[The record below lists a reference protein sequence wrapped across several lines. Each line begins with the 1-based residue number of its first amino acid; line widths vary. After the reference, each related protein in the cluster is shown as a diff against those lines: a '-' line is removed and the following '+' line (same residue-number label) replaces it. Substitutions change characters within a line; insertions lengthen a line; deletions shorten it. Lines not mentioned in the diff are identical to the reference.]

1 MRTLIVIAITLLMFG
16 CGYKE
21 THQNSHEKKPIASNG
36 HNKIPVLNVGT
47 FHFGYTPDA
56 HSTEFDEESEA
67 SKKQAREVAKL
78 LAQFKPTI
86 IVVEKLPKYDDK
98 LNQAYR
104 DYLRNPAE
112 LITKDGEISMIAYE
126 VGRLSNVEK
135 LYGIDNHMGYNYS
148 VGDYIERTPEL
159 TNSIDPQTYLQITN
173 DPYRDH
179 PEIAEREKQF
189 DQMSLLEKLKLFNE
203 PVQMDYSINTNADKL
218 LYVGIDDGFEGADN
232 AAIFYQRNMR
242 IYSNLNRIPMTK
254 NDRVFILMGRA
265 HTAFLREFIKR
276 SPKFEMVDTLKYL
289 EEY

>member
-1 MRTLIVIAITLLMFG
+1 MKICTYLLAALCVFS
-16 CGYKE
+16 CGFKNE
-21 THQNSHEKKPIASNG
+21 QVKSEEENVSNSESYS
-36 HNKIPVLNVGT
+36 KIPVLNFGT

-56 HSTEFDEESEA
+56 HTTEFDEESDD
-67 SKKQAREVAKL
+67 SKQQAREVARL

-86 IVVEKLPKYDDK
+86 IVVEKLPKYDEQ
-98 LNQAYR
+98 LNQAYQE
-104 DYLRNPAE
+104 YLKDPVE
-112 LITKDGEISMIAYE
+112 LSHKDGEISMIAFE

-159 TNSIDPQTYLQITN
+159 ENSIDPETYLQLTN
-173 DPYRDH
+173 DPYRDY
-179 PEIAEREKQF
+179 PEIAEREKRF
-189 DQMSLLEKLKLFNE
+189 DKLSLLEKMKLYNE
-203 PVQMDYSINTNADKL
+203 PEQLDYSINTNADKL

-232 AAIFYQRNMR
+232 AAIFYQRNLR

-254 NDRVFILMGRA
+254 DDRVFILMGRA

-289 EEY
+289 EEL

>member
-1 MRTLIVIAITLLMFG
+1 MRLIAFILMLSTVFG
-16 CGYKE
+16 CNVKKE
-21 THQNSHEKKPIASNG
+21 LLPEKSAST
-36 HNKIPVLNVGT
+36 KIQVLNFGT

-56 HSTEFDEESEA
+56 HSTEFDEESEV
-67 SKKQAREVAKL
+67 SKKQAREVAEL

-86 IVVEKLPKYDDK
+86 IVVEKLPKYDNK
-98 LNQAYR
+98 LNQAYQE
-104 DYLRNPAE
+104 YLKNPAE

-159 TNSIDPQTYLQITN
+159 TNSIDPKTYLQITN

-179 PEIAEREKQF
+179 PEIAEREKRF

-203 PVQMDYSINTNADKL
+203 PVQLDYSINTNADKL

-254 NDRVFILMGRA
+254 DDRVFILMGRA

-289 EEY
+289 ED

>member
-1 MRTLIVIAITLLMFG
+1 MRCISLLLTICIVFG
-16 CGYKE
+16 CSVKNE
-21 THQNSHEKKPIASNG
+21 QLAERHVP
-36 HNKIPVLNVGT
+36 NKIQVLNFGT

-56 HSTEFDEESEA
+56 HKTEFDEA
-67 SKKQAREVAKL
+67 SDDSKQQAREVARL

-86 IVVEKLPKYDDK
+86 IVVEKLPKYDEQ
-98 LNQAYR
+98 LNQAYQE
-104 DYLRNPAE
+104 YLKDPSE
-112 LITKDGEISMIAYE
+112 LSHKDGEISMIAFE
-126 VGRLSNVEK
+126 VGRLSNVER

-159 TNSIDPQTYLQITN
+159 ENSIDPETYLQLTN

-179 PEIAEREKQF
+179 PEIAERQKRF
-189 DQMSLLEKLKLFNE
+189 DDMSLLEKMKLFNE
-203 PVQMDYSINTNADKL
+203 PAQLDYSINTNADKL
-218 LYVGIDDGFEGADN
+218 LYVGIEGGFEGADN

-254 NDRVFILMGRA
+254 DDRVFILMGRA

-289 EEY
+289 EE